1 MSRLLC
7 RPEVSTLTSALP
19 GPRAGKPGA
28 APVRSMAV
36 ATLPALVPHA
46 VAAAELLIAGVV
58 AATTTGLTHG
68 ELGQRSRILLTLWT
82 RQRCANQ
89 RPMDGTFL
97 HVHDAREISL
107 RFVAFHVSI
116 LTTRFSTRSSS
127 GSSTSFSTGVCI
139 SDVGNKRVR
148 YSDRLVVRL
157 VESRS
162 GFNGGSSQR
171 RVCVRLSSKHLFVQR
186 CRRFLLLPARCLA
199 ALVWMFGV
207 AGRTTRLLDVFFDH
221 GYHRVI
227 RHSTLTR
234 TVVVQYVSET
244 QPALLH

>member
-1 MSRLLC
+1 
-7 RPEVSTLTSALP
+7 
-19 GPRAGKPGA
+19 
-28 APVRSMAV
+28 MAV
-36 ATLPALVPHA
+36 ATLPALMPHP
-46 VAAAELLIAGVV
+46 VAAAELLIAGIV
-58 AATTTGLTHG
+58 AAAATGLTHG

-97 HVHDAREISL
+97 HVHDAREIRV
-107 RFVAFHVSI
+107 RFVRFDVSI
-116 LTTRFSTRSSS
+116 FTTSFSSNFSTSF
-127 GSSTSFSTGVCI
+127 STSFSTGVRI
-139 SDVGNKRVR
+139 SLVGNKRVG

-157 VESRS
+157 VERRS

-171 RVCVRLSSKHLFVQR
+171 RVCVRLSRKHLFVQR
-186 CRRFLLLPARCLA
+186 RRRFLLLSARCLA